1 MRPRLLAFIAVVLVL
16 GGCLGVGPSAPEP
29 TGTVQTPKTPDAT
42 PSSTFEGATPAEPGV
57 RVTVTEVVD
66 GDTVKIRYAN
76 GSRDTVRLLGVDTPE
91 VYGSNTPGEYE
102 GVPDTGAGAACLDAA
117 GENASAYAKARLS
130 GERVRLVF
138 DDTADRRGYYDRLL
152 AYVYVDGDSFNYALV
167 ESGRARLYEST
178 FTERERYRAAEA
190 DARSAR
196 RGLWSCVDPST
207 PDASPGSVTDAEIAV
222 AEIHADA
229 AGNDN
234 ENPNDEY
241 VVFRNEGEEAVDLSG
256 WSVVDAAGNDYTFP
270 SGTRLE
276 PGAELTLRTGTGDDG
291 GGTVY
296 WGRGSAVWNNGGDT
310 IRLRDDDGAV
320 VLERPY

>member
-1 MRPRLLAFIAVVLVL
+1 MRPRLLAFVAVLLVF
-16 GGCLGVGPSAPEP
+16 GGCLGVAPSAPE
-29 TGTVQTPKTPDAT
+29 TPRET
-42 PSSTFEGATPAEPGV
+42 PSPASEVATPAGQSV

-66 GDTVKIRYAN
+66 GDTVKVRYAD

-91 VYGSNTPGEYE
+91 VYGSNTPDEYE
-102 GVPDTGAGAACLDAA
+102 GVPDTAAGAACLDAA
-117 GENASAYAKARLS
+117 GENASAYAKTRLS

-138 DDTADRRGYYDRLL
+138 DETSDRRGYYDRLL
-152 AYVYVDGDSFNYALV
+152 AYVHVDGESFNYALV

-190 DARSAR
+190 DARAAR

-207 PDASPGSVTDAEIAV
+207 SETPPGSTTDAEIAV

-256 WSVVDAAGNDYTFP
+256 WSVVDAAGNDYAFP
-270 SGTRLE
+270 PGTRLE
-276 PGAELTLRTGTGDDG
+276 PGAELTLRTGSGTDG
-291 GGTVY
+291 AGTVY

-310 IRLRDDDGAV
+310 IRLRDGDGAV
-320 VLERPY
+320 VLERRY